1 MHITFTEKQLIN
13 YFVDGQEEAGLEI
26 FFSEGSAG
34 LRAYLGVP
42 IDRDDIWESVY
53 GYFLFEQK
61 FLLKAAMKFQ
71 DFLTDVMTVYG
82 PRRVRE
88 IFQIESVKY
97 DELFDG
103 VFRYLAVSREGLFLY
118 VKRNSERLISDLS
131 IEGSDS
137 VRDELH
143 LAGDR
148 YDEIWKEVLDI
159 FLERVGAAKI
169 YERRREHV
177 KEFFRNLRAG
187 FMKNFR

>member
-1 MHITFTEKQLIN
+1 MHIIFTEKQLIN
-13 YFVDGQEEAGLEI
+13 YFVDGQEETCLEV
-26 FFSEGSAG
+26 FSSEGPAG
-34 LRAYLGVP
+34 LRTYLGVP
-42 IDRDDIWESVY
+42 SDREDIWESVY

-61 FLLKAAMKFQ
+61 FFLKAALKFQ

-88 IFQIESVKY
+88 IFQIESAKY

-118 VKRNSERLISDLS
+118 AKRNAERLISDLS
-131 IEGSDS
+131 VQGADS
-137 VRDELH
+137 VRDELY
-143 LAGDR
+143 LTGDQ
-148 YDEIWKEVLDI
+148 YDEIWKEILDI

-169 YERRREHV
+169 HERRREHV

>member
-13 YFVDGQEEAGLEI
+13 YFVDGQEEACLEV
-26 FFSEGSAG
+26 FFSEGPAG
-34 LRAYLGVP
+34 LRVYLGVP
-42 IDRDDIWESVY
+42 EDRDDVWESVY
-53 GYFLFEQK
+53 DYFLFEQK
-61 FLLKAAMKFQ
+61 FFLNAAMKFQ
-71 DFLTDVMTVYG
+71 DFLTDVMTAYG

-88 IFQIESVKY
+88 IFQIEDPKY

-103 VFRYLAVSREGLFLY
+103 VFRYLAVSREGLFFY

-131 IEGSDS
+131 VQGSDS
-137 VRDELH
+137 VRAELH
-143 LAGDR
+143 LTGDR

-169 YERRREHV
+169 HERRREHV

-187 FMKNFR
+187 FMKNFI